1 MAKSIEEK
9 VEDLGKKQLGN
20 TKYYIKT
27 EGINSEIENALRLAP
42 SKSGGS
48 GNNYPD
54 IKLFIETATLRRI
67 PVMIEVKGTKGA
79 LIKINECGEIEN
91 IKKDGTLAF
100 NNIQKYAVNGAIHYG
115 NAILDYATTYDEV
128 ISVGM
133 NGYLENTSVI
143 IEIKAYYISKKNSYI
158 PKLIGDFKDLSFL
171 KKENINKLIT
181 KIDNLSL
188 TEDEIEKKTKEIENK
203 IEKSLKELNQLM
215 HDDLGVS
222 VKYRVSL
229 ITGMIMAGLGVENKV
244 APLEIADLKGQ
255 TGRTST
261 DGHVLMNKITD
272 FLAEK
277 HIPEEKKTMIINDLS
292 VAFLFSQLSKPVSG
306 ESKLKTIYK
315 FLYDKILPYF
325 QSDKHIDFTGKL
337 FNILNEWVD
346 VPDGA
351 ENDVVL
357 TPRYVTDLMAKLAQV
372 NKNSYVW
379 DYCVGTAGFLISS
392 MKLMIMDVEKTISS
406 PDERKQKIADIKSKQ
421 LLGIEKLPD
430 IYLLAVLNMILME
443 DGSANIIHGN
453 SLTEFTGNYEQGELK
468 GNKFPADVF
477 LLNPPYS
484 ADGKGFVF
492 VEKALSRMQRGKACI
507 LIQENAGS
515 GNGLPYT
522 QRILENNTLLAS
534 IHMSDIF
541 CGKAGVQTAIYLFDV
556 GIPHNVLNK
565 VKFIDFSNDG
575 YSRQNRKKSGAEV
588 NLRDTDNAKERYD
601 EIVKVILFGKSYLNY
616 FVENETYLEDTITLD
631 GNDWTFSQH
640 KKIDTRPTIDD
651 FKKTVSDYLAWKVS
665 SLLSRGGSD
674 EA

>member
-1 MAKSIEEK
+1 MAKSIEERI
-9 VEDLGKKQLGN
+9 EDLGKKQLGS

-27 EGINSEIENALRLAP
+27 EGINSEIDSALRQAP
-42 SKSGGS
+42 SKRGGS

-54 IKLFIETATLRRI
+54 IKLFIETSTLRRI

-79 LIKINECGEIEN
+79 LIKLNENDEIDN
-91 IKKDGTLAF
+91 LKKDGTF
-100 NNIQKYAVNGAIHYG
+100 SFTNIQKYAVNGAIHYA
-115 NAILDYATTYDEV
+115 NAILDYATSYEEV

-133 NGYLENTSVI
+133 NGYLENGNLL
-143 IEIKAYYISKKNSYI
+143 IEVKAYYISKKNSYI
-158 PKLIGDFKDLSFL
+158 PKLIGDFTDLSFL
-171 KKENINKLIT
+171 KNENIDRLIT

-188 TEDEIEKKTKEIENK
+188 TEEEIEKKTKEIENK

-244 APLEIADLKGQ
+244 APLEIVDLKGQ

-261 DGHVLMNKITD
+261 DGHIIINKITD

-292 VAFLFSQLSKPVSG
+292 VAFLFSQLSKPISG
-306 ESKLKTIYK
+306 ESKLKTIYR

-406 PDERKQKIADIKSKQ
+406 PDERKKKIADIKAKQ

-492 VEKALSRMQRGKACI
+492 VEKALGRMQRGKACV
-507 LIQENAGS
+507 LIQENAGN

-522 QRILENNTLLAS
+522 QKILQNNTLLAS

-556 GIPHNVLNK
+556 GIPHNINQL
-565 VKFIDFSNDG
+565 VKFIDFSKDG
-575 YSRQNRKKSGAEV
+575 YTRQNRKKSSAEV
-588 NLRDTDNAKERYD
+588 NLKDTDNAKERYE

-616 FVENETYLEDTITLD
+616 LCEGETYIEDTITLN

-640 KKIDTRPTIDD
+640 KKIDTIPTEDD
-651 FKKTVSDYLAWKVS
+651 FKNTVSEYLSWKVS
-665 SLLSRGGSD
+665 NLMKGN
-674 EA
+674 

>member
-1 MAKSIEEK
+1 MK
-9 VEDLGKKQLGN
+9 N
-20 TKYYIKT
+20 
-27 EGINSEIENALRLAP
+27 
-42 SKSGGS
+42 
-48 GNNYPD
+48 
-54 IKLFIETATLRRI
+54 
-67 PVMIEVKGTKGA
+67 
-79 LIKINECGEIEN
+79 EN
-91 IKKDGTLAF
+91 IDR
-100 NNIQKYAVNGAIHYG
+100 
-115 NAILDYATTYDEV
+115 
-128 ISVGM
+128 
-133 NGYLENTSVI
+133 
-143 IEIKAYYISKKNSYI
+143 
-158 PKLIGDFKDLSFL
+158 
-171 KKENINKLIT
+171 LIT

-188 TEDEIEKKTKEIENK
+188 TEEEIEKKTKEIENK

-244 APLEIADLKGQ
+244 APLEIVDLKGQ

-261 DGHVLMNKITD
+261 DGHIIINKITD

-292 VAFLFSQLSKPVSG
+292 VAFLFSQLSKPISG
-306 ESKLKTIYK
+306 ESKLKTIYR

-406 PDERKQKIADIKSKQ
+406 PDERKKKIADIKAKQ
-421 LLGIEKLPD
+421 LLGIEKFPD

-492 VEKALSRMQRGKACI
+492 VEKALGRMQRGKACV
-507 LIQENAGS
+507 LIQENAGN

-522 QRILENNTLLAS
+522 QKILQNNTLLAS

-556 GIPHNVLNK
+556 GIPHNINQL
-565 VKFIDFSNDG
+565 VKFIDFSKDG
-575 YSRQNRKKSGAEV
+575 YTRQNRKKSSAEV
-588 NLRDTDNAKERYD
+588 NLKDTDNAKERYE

-616 FVENETYLEDTITLD
+616 LCEGETYIEDTITLN

-640 KKIDTRPTIDD
+640 KKIDTIPTEDD
-651 FKKTVSDYLAWKVS
+651 FKNTVSEYLSWKVS
-665 SLLSRGGSD
+665 NLMKGN
-674 EA
+674 

>member
-1 MAKSIEEK
+1 MAKSIEERI
-9 VEDLGKKQLGN
+9 EDLGKKQLGS
-20 TKYYIKT
+20 TKYYTKT
-27 EGINSEIENALRLAP
+27 EGINSEIENALKSAP

-54 IKLFIETATLRRI
+54 IKLLIETPSLRRI
-67 PVMIEVKGTKGA
+67 PVMIEVKGTKGV
-79 LIKINECGEIEN
+79 LVKFNDIGEIDN
-91 IKKDGTLAF
+91 IKKDGNFAF

-115 NAILDYATTYDEV
+115 NAILDYTTSYDEV

-133 NGYLENTSVI
+133 NGYLENDDII

-158 PKLIGDFKDLSFL
+158 PKLIGDYNDLSFL
-171 KKENINKLIT
+171 KKENIVSLIA
-181 KIDNLSL
+181 KIDDLFL
-188 TEDEIEKKTKEIENK
+188 TEEEIEKKTKEIENK

-215 HDDLGVS
+215 HDDLGVT

-229 ITGMIMAGLGVENKV
+229 ITGMIMAGLGVDNKV
-244 APLEIADLKGQ
+244 APLEITDLKGQ
-255 TGRTST
+255 TGKTST
-261 DGHVLMNKITD
+261 DGHVIINKITD

-277 HIPEEKKTMIINDLS
+277 HIPEEKKSMIINDLS
-292 VAFLFSQLSKPVSG
+292 VAFLFSQLSRPKGG

-315 FLYDKILPYF
+315 FLYEKILPYF
-325 QSDKHIDFTGKL
+325 KSDKHIDFTGKL

-392 MKLMIMDVEKTISS
+392 MKLMILDVEKTISS
-406 PDERKQKIADIKSKQ
+406 PDERKQKIADIKAKQ

-453 SLTEFTGNYEQGELK
+453 SLTEFVGNYEQGELK
-468 GNKFPADVF
+468 GSKFPADVF

-484 ADGKGFVF
+484 AEGKGFVF
-492 VEKALSRMQRGKACI
+492 VEKALGRMQRGKACV

-522 QRILENNTLLAS
+522 QRILEKNTLLAS

-541 CGKAGVQTAIYLFDV
+541 CGKAGVQTAIYLFDIGV
-556 GIPHNVLNK
+556 PHNVLNK
-565 VKFIDFSNDG
+565 VKFIDFTNDG
-575 YSRQNRKKSGAEV
+575 YTRQNRKKSGADV

-601 EIVKVILFGKSYLNY
+601 EIVKVVLYGKSYLKY
-616 FVENETYLEDTITLD
+616 FVENETYIEDIITLD

-640 KKIDTRPTIDD
+640 RKVDTNPSIDD

-665 SLLSRGGSD
+665 TLLRGVND
-674 EA
+674 EV

>member
-1 MAKSIEEK
+1 MAKSIEERI
-9 VEDLGKKQLGN
+9 EDLGKKQLGS

-27 EGINSEIENALRLAP
+27 EGINSEIESALRQAP
-42 SKSGGS
+42 SKRGGS

-54 IKLFIETATLRRI
+54 IKLFIETSTLRRI

-79 LIKINECGEIEN
+79 LIKLNENDEIDN
-91 IKKDGTLAF
+91 LKKDGTF
-100 NNIQKYAVNGAIHYG
+100 SFTNIQKYAVNGAIHYA
-115 NAILDYATTYDEV
+115 NAILDYATSYEEV

-133 NGYLENTSVI
+133 NGYLENGNLL
-143 IEIKAYYISKKNSYI
+143 IEVKAYYISKKNSYI
-158 PKLIGDFKDLSFL
+158 PKLIGDFTDLSFL
-171 KKENINKLIT
+171 KNENIDRLIT

-188 TEDEIEKKTKEIENK
+188 TEEEIEKKTKEIENK

-244 APLEIADLKGQ
+244 APLEIVDLKGQ

-261 DGHVLMNKITD
+261 DGHIIINKITD

-292 VAFLFSQLSKPVSG
+292 VAFLFSQLSKPISG
-306 ESKLKTIYK
+306 ESKLKTIYR

-406 PDERKQKIADIKSKQ
+406 PDERKKKIADIKAKQ
-421 LLGIEKLPD
+421 LLGIEKFPD

-492 VEKALSRMQRGKACI
+492 VEKALGRMQRGKACV
-507 LIQENAGS
+507 LIQENAGN

-522 QRILENNTLLAS
+522 QKILQNNTLLAS

-541 CGKAGVQTAIYLFDV
+541 CGKAGVQKAIYLFDV
-556 GIPHNVLNK
+556 GIPHNINQL
-565 VKFIDFSNDG
+565 VKFIDFSKDG
-575 YSRQNRKKSGAEV
+575 YTRQNRKKSSAEV
-588 NLRDTDNAKERYD
+588 NLKDTDNAKERYE

-616 FVENETYLEDTITLD
+616 LCEGETYIEDTITLN

-640 KKIDTRPTIDD
+640 KKIDTIPTEDD
-651 FKKTVSDYLAWKVS
+651 FKNTVSEYLSWKVS
-665 SLLSRGGSD
+665 NLMKGN
-674 EA
+674 

>member
-1 MAKSIEEK
+1 MAKSIEERI
-9 VEDLGKKQLGN
+9 EDLGKKQLGS

-27 EGINSEIENALRLAP
+27 EGINSEIESALRQAP
-42 SKSGGS
+42 SKRGGS

-54 IKLFIETATLRRI
+54 IKLFIETSTLRRI

-79 LIKINECGEIEN
+79 LIKLNENDEIDN
-91 IKKDGTLAF
+91 LKKDGTF
-100 NNIQKYAVNGAIHYG
+100 SFTNIQKYAVNGAIHYA
-115 NAILDYATTYDEV
+115 NAILDYATSYEEV

-133 NGYLENTSVI
+133 NGYLENGNLL
-143 IEIKAYYISKKNSYI
+143 IEVKAYYISKKNSYI
-158 PKLIGDFKDLSFL
+158 PKLIGDFTDLSFL
-171 KKENINKLIT
+171 KNENIDRLIT

-188 TEDEIEKKTKEIENK
+188 TEEEIEKKTKEIENK

-244 APLEIADLKGQ
+244 APLEIVDLKGQ

-261 DGHVLMNKITD
+261 DGHIIINKITD

-292 VAFLFSQLSKPVSG
+292 VAFLFSQLSKPISG
-306 ESKLKTIYK
+306 ESKLKTIYR

-406 PDERKQKIADIKSKQ
+406 PDERKKKIADIKAKQ

-492 VEKALSRMQRGKACI
+492 VEKALGRMQRGKACV
-507 LIQENAGS
+507 LIQENAGN

-522 QRILENNTLLAS
+522 QKILQNNTLLAS

-556 GIPHNVLNK
+556 EIPHNINQL
-565 VKFIDFSNDG
+565 VKFIDFSKDG
-575 YSRQNRKKSGAEV
+575 YTRQNRKKSSAEV
-588 NLRDTDNAKERYD
+588 NLKDTDNAKERYE

-616 FVENETYLEDTITLD
+616 LCEGETYIEDTITLN

-640 KKIDTRPTIDD
+640 KKIDTIPTEDD
-651 FKKTVSDYLAWKVS
+651 FKNTVSEYLSWKVS
-665 SLLSRGGSD
+665 NLMKGN
-674 EA
+674 

>member
-1 MAKSIEEK
+1 MAKSIEERI
-9 VEDLGKKQLGN
+9 EDLGKKQLGS

-27 EGINSEIENALRLAP
+27 EGINSEIESALRQAP
-42 SKSGGS
+42 SKRGGS

-54 IKLFIETATLRRI
+54 IKLFIETSTLRRI

-79 LIKINECGEIEN
+79 LIKLNENDEIDN
-91 IKKDGTLAF
+91 LKKDGTF
-100 NNIQKYAVNGAIHYG
+100 SFTNIQKYAVNGAIHYA
-115 NAILDYATTYDEV
+115 NAILDYATSYEEV

-133 NGYLENTSVI
+133 NGYLENGNLL
-143 IEIKAYYISKKNSYI
+143 IEVKAYYISKKNSYI
-158 PKLIGDFKDLSFL
+158 PKLIGDFTDLSFL
-171 KKENINKLIT
+171 KNENIDRLIT

-188 TEDEIEKKTKEIENK
+188 TEEEIEKKTKEIENK

-244 APLEIADLKGQ
+244 APLEVVDLKGQ

-261 DGHVLMNKITD
+261 DGHIIINKITD

-292 VAFLFSQLSKPVSG
+292 VAFLFSQLSKPISG
-306 ESKLKTIYK
+306 ESKLKTIYR

-406 PDERKQKIADIKSKQ
+406 PDERKKKIADIKAKQ

-492 VEKALSRMQRGKACI
+492 VEKALGRMQRGKACV
-507 LIQENAGS
+507 LIQENAGN

-522 QRILENNTLLAS
+522 QKILQNNTLLAS

-556 GIPHNVLNK
+556 EIPHNINQL
-565 VKFIDFSNDG
+565 VKFIDFSKDG
-575 YSRQNRKKSGAEV
+575 YTRQNRKKSSAEV
-588 NLRDTDNAKERYD
+588 NLKDTDNAKERYE

-616 FVENETYLEDTITLD
+616 LCEGETYIEDTITLN

-640 KKIDTRPTIDD
+640 KKIDTIPTEDD
-651 FKKTVSDYLAWKVS
+651 FKNTVSEYLSWKVS
-665 SLLSRGGSD
+665 NLMKGN
-674 EA
+674 

>member
-1 MAKSIEEK
+1 MAKSIEERI
-9 VEDLGKKQLGN
+9 EDLGKKQLGS

-27 EGINSEIENALRLAP
+27 EGINSEIESALRQAP
-42 SKSGGS
+42 SKRGGS

-54 IKLFIETATLRRI
+54 IKLFIETSTLRRI

-79 LIKINECGEIEN
+79 LIKLNENDEIDN
-91 IKKDGTLAF
+91 LKKDGTF
-100 NNIQKYAVNGAIHYG
+100 SFTNIQKYAVNGAIHYA
-115 NAILDYATTYDEV
+115 NAILDYATSYEEV

-133 NGYLENTSVI
+133 NGYLENGNLL
-143 IEIKAYYISKKNSYI
+143 IEVKAYYISKKNSYI
-158 PKLIGDFKDLSFL
+158 PKLIGDFTDLSFL
-171 KKENINKLIT
+171 KNENIDRLIT

-188 TEDEIEKKTKEIENK
+188 TEEEIEKKTKEIENK

-244 APLEIADLKGQ
+244 APLEIVDLKGQ

-261 DGHVLMNKITD
+261 DGHIIINKITD

-292 VAFLFSQLSKPVSG
+292 VAFLFSQLSKPISG
-306 ESKLKTIYK
+306 ESKLKTIYR

-406 PDERKQKIADIKSKQ
+406 PDERKKKIADIKAKQ

-477 LLNPPYS
+477 Y
-484 ADGKGFVF
+484 
-492 VEKALSRMQRGKACI
+492 
-507 LIQENAGS
+507 
-515 GNGLPYT
+515 
-522 QRILENNTLLAS
+522 
-534 IHMSDIF
+534 
-541 CGKAGVQTAIYLFDV
+541 
-556 GIPHNVLNK
+556 
-565 VKFIDFSNDG
+565 
-575 YSRQNRKKSGAEV
+575 
-588 NLRDTDNAKERYD
+588 
-601 EIVKVILFGKSYLNY
+601 
-616 FVENETYLEDTITLD
+616 
-631 GNDWTFSQH
+631 
-640 KKIDTRPTIDD
+640 
-651 FKKTVSDYLAWKVS
+651 
-665 SLLSRGGSD
+665 
-674 EA
+674 